1 MGKLSEL
8 KSTFVRTTR
17 GRAPS
22 IKMYS
27 LGEELLNAITHG
39 LGALFGVA
47 GAAYLIVFTSLFCDA
62 WSIVSASIYGGSL
75 IILYTMSTLYHA
87 LTNET
92 AKKVFRVFDHSTIFL
107 LIAGTYTPYTL
118 VTIREEGIW
127 GWLVFGVVWGSAVV
141 GITFN
146 AISVEKF
153 KKLSMILYIASG
165 WAAVLAMMPII
176 RNLAPNGLWLMLLGG
191 IFYTGGIVFYKMKHK
206 KYFHG
211 IWHLF
216 VLAGSVSH
224 FFSILFYVY
233 Q

>member
-1 MGKLSEL
+1 MGKLSEVNSSRVQ
-8 KSTFVRTTR
+8 STK
-17 GRAPS
+17 GKAPD
-22 IKMYS
+22 IIMYT
-27 LGEELLNAITHG
+27 LGEEIINSVTHG
-39 LGALFGVA
+39 LGALFGAA
-47 GAAYLIVFTSLFCDA
+47 GAVYLIVYTSLFCDI

-87 LTNET
+87 LTNKT

-118 VTIREEGIW
+118 VTIREDGIW
-127 GWLVFGVVWGSAVV
+127 GWLVFGVVWCSAVV
-141 GITFN
+141 GIVFN
-146 AISVEKF
+146 AISVERF

-165 WAAVLAMMPII
+165 WAAVFAMVPII
-176 RNLAPNGLWLMLLGG
+176 RNLPLNGLWLMLLGG
-191 IFYTGGIVFYKMKHK
+191 VFYTGGIVFYKMKQI